1 MALNPRNTDTLA
13 EMGLMLVHIGEFER
27 GAKITRRAM
36 DINPHHAGWYHF
48 SLIWESCNKGD
59 YEKALEHAT
68 RVNMPGMFWQ
78 PLVVASLCGLLD
90 RRAEAAAAV
99 KELRKLDKDIEINAR
114 HFIECWHYSSGLMD
128 RILEGLRKAGLE
140 IAGPE
145 GVAVK
150 AQPESPARVAAGG
163 RAAEKSIAVLP
174 FHNLSGDPE
183 QEYFADGIT
192 EEIINTLTTV
202 PGLRVIARTS
212 AFAFKG
218 QNTDIRKIAEV
229 LGVTSVLEGSV
240 RRAGNRIRVTAQLIA
255 AADGS
260 HIWSQRYDRQM
271 EDLFAIQDE
280 IASAIASE
288 MKLKF
293 APDPAVRPRRQTNLR
308 AYEAY
313 LRYRQHQW
321 GFTPESL
328 RRSRECLEQAM
339 ALDPGFALPYAG
351 LADHYLAS
359 TVAGLR
365 PAEAMPKARELAQRA
380 LELDPDLPEAHG
392 MLGIVAGPYEW
403 DWKEAERR
411 FLLATAHEPVPWHVR
426 QWHSFFYLFPV
437 GRSEEALRQAL
448 RVLEDD
454 PLSQVNSIV
463 VALVYEGLGREA
475 EANAAYR
482 KVLELDPHFWWGW
495 LQFGLHHA
503 VHGRYADARECA
515 ERAFAI
521 YPAAPAI
528 VGLQAGVLRM
538 AGETARA
545 EELLAQAPAGPYGTP
560 LTRTCFHLVC
570 GEIEPSVEW
579 LAKAVEERRPALFS
593 SLIRPFEKL
602 YRRSPAW
609 PALLQKMNLKAGL
622 KDSTE
627 GAKGSG

>member
-1 MALNPRNTDTLA
+1 MYLEEHKHSFNVRPDPLGRALTAARRAVELDPANQLAYFALATANFFLKDFDGFRLAAERALALNPLDGNTKGW
-13 EMGLMLVHIGEFER
+13 MGLLIAYAGDWER
-27 GAKITRRAM
+27 GVALAAEAM
-36 DINPHHAGWYHF
+36 TLNPHHPGWYHF
-48 SLIWESCNKGD
+48 GSFWNHYRKGE
-59 YEKALEHAT
+59 YPQALECV
-68 RVNMPGMFWQ
+68 RKINMPSYFYWHAALAATYGR
-78 PLVVASLCGLLD
+78 LGRVEEA
-90 RRAEAAAAV
+90 RRAAG
-99 KELRKLDKDIEINAR
+99 ELLKLYPDYSAKAR
-114 HFIECWHYSSGLMD
+114 EELAKWLGPEMVEHFI
-128 RILEGLRKAGLE
+128 EGLRKAGLE
-140 IAGPE
+140 IPPAERTAPAAGQ
-145 GVAVK
+145 
-150 AQPESPARVAAGG
+150 AQPESPARGALGA

-218 QNTDIRKIAEV
+218 QSTDIRKIAEV
-229 LGVTSVLEGSV
+229 LGVGSVLEGGV

-260 HIWSQRYDRQM
+260 HIWSERYDRQM
-271 EDLFAIQDE
+271 EDLFALQDE
-280 IASAIASE
+280 IATAIASE

-308 AYEAY
+308 AYEVY
-313 LRYRQHQW
+313 LRYRQHVF

-351 LADHYLAS
+351 LADHYLGS
-359 TVAGLR
+359 TESGLR

-411 FLLATAHEPVPWHVR
+411 FLLATAREPVPWHVR
-426 QWHSFFYLFPV
+426 LWHTSFYLIPV

-454 PLSQVNSIV
+454 PLSPINSMV
-463 VALVYEGLGREA
+463 LALVYEGLGREA

-503 VHGRYADARECA
+503 VHGRHAEARECA

-521 YPAAPAI
+521 YPAAPPS
-528 VGLQAGVLRM
+528 
-538 AGETARA
+538 
-545 EELLAQAPAGPYGTP
+545 LA
-560 LTRTCFHLVC
+560 C
-570 GEIEPSVEW
+570 
-579 LAKAVEERRPALFS
+579 RR
-593 SLIRPFEKL
+593 
-602 YRRSPAW
+602 
-609 PALLQKMNLKAGL
+609 GC
-622 KDSTE
+622 
-627 GAKGSG
+627 